1 MKLFERGKIGELV
14 VKNRVVMAPM
24 GMGPLVDSHSRFS
37 QRLIDHYVAAA
48 KGGTGLIIT
57 GLCRVSRQVESMMA
71 SILPTINDHIHVERL
86 SELADAIHDYGARIA
101 IQLTAGFGRVAP
113 EHFLKG
119 NNPIAP
125 SPLPYY
131 YNSKIMTHELSQEDI
146 EQLVQDFEFASK
158 LLQIAGIDAVELH
171 AHEGYLWDQFQ
182 TELWNKRTDKYG
194 GNLDNRLRFTI
205 EVIEAIKR
213 GAGADFPIIFRFG
226 LKHCLEG
233 GREVEEGLEIAR
245 RVEVAGVDA
254 LEVDAGCYETWY
266 WAHPTSYQSP
276 GLMIDMASLAKDV
289 VNIPVIAIGKL
300 NYPELAE
307 SVLKEGKA
315 DFVALGRA
323 LLADPEWANKVKAGR
338 LEDIRPCIGDNEGCL
353 GRLFESKYTSCTV
366 NPTVGMERELAL
378 RPPQKKK
385 SVLVV
390 GGGPGGMEAARVTAL
405 RGHAVTL
412 WEKKSVLGGNL
423 LPASVPEFKKDY
435 RDLVNYLI
443 TQITKIGV
451 AIELGMEATPE
462 LIEEVKPEVVFL
474 ATGAG
479 PIFPDIPGI
488 ENGNSVTAAD
498 VLLAVEKVGNSVIVV
513 GGGLIGCETALYLA
527 QKGKKVAI
535 VEALEDL
542 ANDTFRSNRMFLL
555 EMMADER
562 IDILTETKVVD
573 IKNNGILIADKNDL
587 RRIIKADTIVLAVGY
602 QSNRVLL
609 EELEDKV
616 PEVYAIGDCVKPR
629 KVKNAIWEAY
639 RTARLV

>member
-1 MKLFERGKIGELV
+1 
-14 VKNRVVMAPM
+14 
-24 GMGPLVDSHSRFS
+24 
-37 QRLIDHYVAAA
+37 
-48 KGGTGLIIT
+48 
-57 GLCRVSRQVESMMA
+57 
-71 SILPTINDHIHVERL
+71 
-86 SELADAIHDYGARIA
+86 
-101 IQLTAGFGRVAP
+101 
-113 EHFLKG
+113 
-119 NNPIAP
+119 
-125 SPLPYY
+125 
-131 YNSKIMTHELSQEDI
+131 
-146 EQLVQDFEFASK
+146 
-158 LLQIAGIDAVELH
+158 
-171 AHEGYLWDQFQ
+171 
-182 TELWNKRTDKYG
+182 
-194 GNLDNRLRFTI
+194 
-205 EVIEAIKR
+205 
-213 GAGADFPIIFRFG
+213 
-226 LKHCLEG
+226 
-233 GREVEEGLEIAR
+233 
-245 RVEVAGVDA
+245 
-254 LEVDAGCYETWY
+254 
-266 WAHPTSYQSP
+266 
-276 GLMIDMASLAKDV
+276 
-289 VNIPVIAIGKL
+289 
-300 NYPELAE
+300 
-307 SVLKEGKA
+307 
-315 DFVALGRA
+315 
-323 LLADPEWANKVKAGR
+323 
-338 LEDIRPCIGDNEGCL
+338 
-353 GRLFESKYTSCTV
+353 
-366 NPTVGMERELAL
+366 
-378 RPPQKKK
+378 
-385 SVLVV
+385 
-390 GGGPGGMEAARVTAL
+390 MEAARVTAL